1 MKYALAASALKH
13 SIEGDCNIVT
23 VAEVEK
29 LAGGGGSGRI
39 QRRGPVME
47 RAIHGD
53 GSITDDVESIRN
65 LMNTH
70 YDMKR

>member
-1 MKYALAASALKH
+1 MLTGKSTQAAVKYALAASALKH

-39 QRRGPVME
+39 QRRG
-47 RAIHGD
+47 ASD
-53 GSITDDVESIRN
+53 GTCHPWRWE
-65 LMNTH
+65 
-70 YDMKR
+70 YYG